1 MKKTTFEMLLIGLSA
16 PMAGIGM
23 GMLMNGSI
31 GGAFMLLGCIKKLV
45 VAYFRTPKDL
55 FDWDNFGGTFED
67 FKDRMEKIQN
77 ELDNEKPLL
86 GWLSDLGN
94 IHDVGW
100 VICFVTGR
108 MNRISKI
115 FFKIA

>member
-1 MKKTTFEMLLIGLSA
+1 
-16 PMAGIGM
+16 
-23 GMLMNGSI
+23 
-31 GGAFMLLGCIKKLV
+31 MLLGASMKLV

-86 GWLSDLGN
+86 GWLSDLATYMMLGGCSLCYWSN
-94 IHDVGW
+94 ETCIKVFFENGLT
-100 VICFVTGR
+100 F
-108 MNRISKI
+108 ISKPYI
-115 FFKIA
+115 MPLSLRRGARVAKGGRL